1 MAPLR
6 GIHAVDLLLEIPTG
20 GAGMGMREA
29 SRMLRDAGSKEFSH
43 HPAQYLFKDA
53 PERMA
58 EAADPERVVELM
70 DEYGIAMAQIG
81 VSPSNPDGAARLIER
96 FPGRF
101 FGAVGVDPN
110 QGMEGVRSL
119 ERIVRDYPGMK
130 AAACAPC
137 LLYPQVPLNDKRF
150 YPLYAKCIELDIPIN
165 LNVGVPGP
173 RVPMDCQNP
182 YYLDEVCW
190 FFPELKVVMRHGGE
204 PWTDLCV
211 KLMLKWPNL
220 YYSTSA
226 FAPKHYPK
234 DILQYANTRGADK
247 VMYAGYYPGIGL
259 DRIFRELA
267 DLPLRDHV
275 WAPFLRENA
284 VRVFKLED
292 PPGGAG

>member
-1 MAPLR
+1 MAALR
-6 GIHAVDLLLEIPTG
+6 GIQAVDLLLEIPTG
-20 GAGMGMREA
+20 GPGLGMREA
-29 SRMLRDAGSKEFSH
+29 QRMMRDSGSKEFSH

-58 EAADPERVVELM
+58 DAGDPEKVVAMM
-70 DEYGIAMAQIG
+70 DEHGIQCAQIG
-81 VSPSNPDGAARLIER
+81 LNPEAPEHAIELMER

-101 FGAVGVDPN
+101 FAAASVDPN
-110 QGMEGVRSL
+110 KGMDSVRAL
-119 ERIVRDYPGMK
+119 ERVVKAYPKLVKG
-130 AAACAPC
+130 AACTPC
-137 LLYPQVPLNDKRF
+137 LLYPQVPLNDKKF
-150 YPLYAKCIELDIPIN
+150 YPLYAKCVELDIPIN

-234 DILQYANTRGADK
+234 DVIQFANTRGADK
-247 VMYAGYYPGIGL
+247 VMYAGYYPGLGL
-259 DRIFRELA
+259 DRIFREMA
-267 DLPLRDHV
+267 ELPFRDHV
-275 WAPFLRENA
+275 WEPFLRGNA
-284 VRVFKLED
+284 VRVFKLEE
-292 PPGGAG
+292 